1 MKNGV
6 RTDEYFRNAE
16 EGQNKAAE
24 WVELARMGYNFTYF
38 LNSLQRE
45 QTTHFLLLSSVGS

>member
-24 WVELARMGYNFTYF
+24 WVELARMGYILPTP
-38 LNSLQRE
+38 
-45 QTTHFLLLSSVGS
+45 LSHLISSCQLSNRRK